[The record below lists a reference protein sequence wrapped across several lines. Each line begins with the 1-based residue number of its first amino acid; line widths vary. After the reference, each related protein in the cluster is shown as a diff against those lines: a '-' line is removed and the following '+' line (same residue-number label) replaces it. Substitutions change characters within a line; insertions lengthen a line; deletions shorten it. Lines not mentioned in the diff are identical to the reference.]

1 MTAGDTLEP
10 EITDLVSAAFEKSWR
25 FVSSDPELARD
36 DMSAMRARLSR
47 HLESLARGGERD
59 LWRLANGAIG
69 ETSDPLEAGA
79 EAALDFELGMA
90 LVWPQQTVLWHVD
103 DPWYEEQHT
112 LDPLIYKGYFNSK
125 SPFLKG
131 IY

>member
-1 MTAGDTLEP
+1 MTAGDALEP

-69 ETSDPLEAGA
+69 ELRRERRT
-79 EAALDFELGMA
+79 
-90 LVWPQQTVLWHVD
+90 
-103 DPWYEEQHT
+103 
-112 LDPLIYKGYFNSK
+112 I
-125 SPFLKG
+125 
-131 IY
+131 